1 MIWEHVNKMTRAGR
15 QRAAPV
21 HRRRHW
27 GRSSGHGPAVRMLLA
42 GVCMLL
48 VLGCGTT
55 LRETYYVAVVDLKKI
70 PKGDPEYKPGAS
82 NWKPGALQF
91 YRFDLKADAVLS
103 DVQFV
108 SGWFDARAL
117 EALAAEYVGKKATP
131 TTRPAKNEDGEKVAP
146 TTQPAKNEDGK
157 KVAPT
162 TQPTNNED
170 TPYLPKRYFI
180 AGPQGRFLP
189 AEDVR
194 LAIIMNS
201 DPKPLLE
208 AIKGI
213 TESAEL
219 KALADGMLKK
229 AQERREKDEKFSDQ
243 IWSKIREEFLKNFP
257 LGTTQPGTM

>member
-21 HRRRHW
+21 YRRRHL

-42 GVCMLL
+42 GVCMFL

-55 LRETYYVAVVDLKKI
+55 LRETYYVAVVDLKRI
-70 PKGDPEYKPGAS
+70 PNGDTEYKPGAS

-131 TTRPAKNEDGEKVAP
+131 TTR
-146 TTQPAKNEDGK
+146 PAKNEDGK

>member
-1 MIWEHVNKMTRAGR
+1 MIWEHANTMMRAR
-15 QRAAPV
+15 KQRAVPID
-21 HRRRHW
+21 RRRHW
-27 GRSSGHGPAVRMLLA
+27 GRSWGHGPAVRMLLA
-42 GVCMLL
+42 GVGMLL

-55 LRETYYVAVVDLKKI
+55 LRETYYIAVVDLRKTQ
-70 PKGDPEYKPGAS
+70 KGDAEYKPDRLT
-82 NWKPGALQF
+82 WKRGALQF
-91 YRFDLKADAVLS
+91 YRFDLKADAGLS

-117 EALAAEYVGKKATP
+117 EALAAEYVGKKATQTTEP
-131 TTRPAKNEDGEKVAP
+131 TKNEDGE
-146 TTQPAKNEDGK
+146 

-170 TPYLPKRYFI
+170 TPDPPKRYFI

-189 AEDVR
+189 ADDVR
-194 LAIIMNS
+194 LAIIMHS

-229 AQERREKDEKFSDQ
+229 AQERRKKEDKFSDD
-243 IWSKIREEFLKNFP
+243 ILRKMREEFLKNFP
-257 LGTTQPGTM
+257 FGTTQPGTM